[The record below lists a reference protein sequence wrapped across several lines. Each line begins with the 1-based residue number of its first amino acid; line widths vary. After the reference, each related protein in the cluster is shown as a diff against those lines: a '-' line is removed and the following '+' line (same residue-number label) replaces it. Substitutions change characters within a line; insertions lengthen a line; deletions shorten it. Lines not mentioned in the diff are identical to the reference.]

1 MKELISNP
9 ELCDEC
15 SRCERE
21 CPQNA
26 IRVINGVPVYC
37 LHCAKDRAPC
47 LTVCPEDAIIE
58 IDGAIV
64 IMEDDCIG
72 CGLCRDSCPIGA
84 IHMDEVGIAKKCN
97 LCIDQDV
104 PRCVATCPT
113 EALKMDSENILEHKR
128 DKIAEELRRVKMIM
142 KD

>member
-1 MKELISNP
+1 MKELISKP
-9 ELCDEC
+9 ELCDDC
-15 SRCERE
+15 SRCERD

-26 IRVINGVPVYC
+26 IRVIDSVPVYC

-47 LTVCPEDAIIE
+47 MTVCPEDAIVE

-64 IMEDDCIG
+64 IMEDECIG

-84 IHMDEVGIAKKCN
+84 IHMDEAGIAKKCN
-97 LCIDQDV
+97 LCIDKDV
-104 PRCVATCPT
+104 PLCVLTCPT
-113 EALKMDSENILEHKR
+113 EALKMDSEDVLTQKR

-142 KD
+142 KY